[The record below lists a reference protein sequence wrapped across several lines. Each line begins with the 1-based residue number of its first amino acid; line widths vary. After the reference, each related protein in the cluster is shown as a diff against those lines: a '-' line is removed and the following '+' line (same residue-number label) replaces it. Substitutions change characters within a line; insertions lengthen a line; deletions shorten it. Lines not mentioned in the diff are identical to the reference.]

1 MVLLSNGEVKK
12 LLANADEVIDSDD
25 IFPVD
30 SGIVL
35 RRHVGS
41 IEAGDSSISQPFI
54 KWFHQH
60 VINTLFNNSIKELEQ
75 LPVECR
81 IQTSM
86 GRRKPPDST

>member
-1 MVLLSNGEVKK
+1 MVLLSNGEVQK
-12 LLANADEVIDSDD
+12 LLDNADEVIDPDD

-54 KWFHQH
+54 KWFH
-60 VINTLFNNSIKELEQ
+60 
-75 LPVECR
+75 
-81 IQTSM
+81 
-86 GRRKPPDST
+86 